1 MAVADGGTHLPG
13 GRWGELMAGRP
24 IRNIVMT
31 YFILGVVM
39 WGSGLVGFENTGIV
53 GFFFEDGTAGGPGV
67 QAFEDLQHTLGSVG
81 AIFGLADL
89 FSSTIVA
96 MVTFVTELITFMFWP
111 FLVLQSNGVP
121 TQVSLLIGG
130 PPTVAFF
137 FGLFHVLATR

>member
-1 MAVADGGTHLPG
+1 
-13 GRWGELMAGRP
+13 MAGRP

-39 WGSGLVGFENTGIV
+39 WGSGLVRFEDTGVV

-67 QAFEDLQHTLGSVG
+67 QAFDQLQQTLGSVG

-89 FSSTIVA
+89 FAGTIVA
-96 MVTFVTELITFMFWP
+96 MVSFVTELITFMFWP
-111 FLVLQSNGVP
+111 FVVLQSSGVP
-121 TQVSLLIGG
+121 TEVSLLLGG